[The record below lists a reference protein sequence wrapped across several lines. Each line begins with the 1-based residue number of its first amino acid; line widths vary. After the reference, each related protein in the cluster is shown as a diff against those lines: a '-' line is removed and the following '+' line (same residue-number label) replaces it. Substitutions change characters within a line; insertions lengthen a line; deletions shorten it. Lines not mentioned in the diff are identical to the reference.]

1 MAESGVLGNA
11 VVSSPDAPAAGAG
24 GQVLRELLAQ
34 RVVVLDGAWGT
45 MLQNAGL
52 TPADY
57 RTERFADHPKDITGD
72 PDLLNLTRPDVILD
86 VHRQYL
92 AAGAD
97 ITTTNTFTAT
107 SIGQADYGL
116 ESLVREMN
124 VQGARLARQAADEA
138 AERTGTPRFV
148 AGSIGPLNVTL
159 SLSPRVEDPAYR
171 AVTFDQVRDSYAEQ
185 IAALAEGG
193 VDLLLIETI
202 FDTLNAKAAI
212 AAAREVAPQLPLWIS
227 VTIVDMS
234 GRTLSGQTVEAF
246 WSSIAHAEPLVVGV
260 NCSLGAE
267 EMRPH
272 VADLARLAGTFTACH
287 PNAGLP
293 NAFGGYDQ
301 TPEEAGRLIGGFAA
315 EGLVNVVGGCCGTT
329 PAHIARIADAV
340 KGAAPRPIPEPPD
353 RTRFSGLE
361 PFEIGPDTGFVMIGE
376 RTNVTGSA
384 RFRRLIEA
392 DDYQAAIDVALEQVR
407 GGANLLDVNMDADL
421 LDSERAMTTFL
432 NLLATEPEAARLPI
446 MIDSSRWSV
455 LEAGLRCVQ
464 GKGVVNSISLKEG
477 EGPFLEQ
484 ARRIRDFGAG
494 VVVMAFDEKGQAETT
509 ERKVAIC
516 GRAYD
521 LLTQQVGFPATDIVF
536 DPNVLAVATG
546 IAEHNGYAKAFID
559 ALPLIKERCPGVRLS
574 GGISNLSFS
583 FRGNN
588 VVREAMHSAFLLYA
602 VRAGLDMGIVNAGQ
616 LAVYADIPADLL
628 ELVEDVLFD
637 RRDDATDRLVA
648 FAETVSGSG
657 TKRVVDLSW
666 REAPVRERL
675 AHALV
680 HGIVDFIEADTEE
693 ARAVAA
699 RPLDVIEGPLMDGMK
714 IVGDLFGAGKMFLPQ
729 VVKSARVMKRSVA
742 YLEPYM
748 EAEKQA
754 LLAAGGSAD
763 ADQGRRGNGRVV
775 MATVKGDV
783 HDIGK
788 NIVGVVLGCNNY
800 EVIDLGVMVP
810 AKVILDTA
818 VAEGADAVGLSGL
831 ITPSLD
837 EMVSVAAEMQRRG
850 LKLPLLI
857 GGATTSRQHTA
868 VRIAPAYDATT
879 VHVLDAS
886 RVVGVVSDL
895 LDNDRAIE
903 LAARTRQEQQE
914 LREQHEKRQ
923 QQPLL
928 TFDRARANREQVPF
942 DDLPVPAFTGL
953 RVVTP
958 TLTELRAMIDW
969 QFFFLAWE
977 LKGKFPAILEQP
989 VARELYD
996 EANTLLDQII
1006 ADGGLRAEGAY
1017 GFWPAV
1023 ADGEDIVID
1032 VAAVDAAAPGATSPL
1047 AESGRLRLP
1056 MLRQQTAKP
1065 TGRPNRSL
1073 ADYVAPAGDHLG
1085 AFAVAVHGAD
1095 RLAADF
1101 EAHQDDYRAI
1111 MVKALADR
1119 LAEAFAEYVHLQARR
1134 AWFEPD
1140 AQPALADL
1148 HAERFRGI
1156 RPAFGYPASP
1166 DHSEKQALFA
1176 LLEADR
1182 VGLGLTESFAMTP
1195 ASAVSGIIFAH
1206 PSSRYFTVGRIG
1218 RDQVEDYA
1226 RRRGMSIGEVEKW
1239 LRPNLAY
1246 DPE

>member
-1 MAESGVLGNA
+1 MGTEA
-11 VVSSPDAPAAGAG
+11 
-24 GQVLRELLAQ
+24 LRELLDR

-45 MLQNAGL
+45 MLQAAGL

-57 RTERFADHPKDITGD
+57 RGGGRFDDHPYDVTGD
-72 PDLLNLTRPDVILD
+72 PDLLNLTRPDLVLD

-116 ESLVREMN
+116 QAYVREMN
-124 VQGARLARQAADEA
+124 LRGAQLARQAADEA
-138 AERTGTPRFV
+138 GGRFV

-171 AVTFDQVRDSYAEQ
+171 AVTFDDVRATYAEQ
-185 IAALAEGG
+185 IQALADGG

-212 AAAREVAPQLPLWIS
+212 AAARDVAPHLPLWIS
-227 VTIVDMS
+227 VTIVDLS

-246 WSSIAHAEPLVVGV
+246 WNAIEHAHPLVVGV
-260 NCSLGAE
+260 NCSLGAA

-272 VADLARLAGTFTACH
+272 IAELSRLAGVYTACH

-293 NAFGGYDQ
+293 NAFGGYDE
-301 TPEEAGRLIGGFAA
+301 TPEETAGLLSEFVASGM
-315 EGLVNVVGGCCGTT
+315 VNIVGGCCGTT
-329 PAHIARIADAV
+329 PGHIARIAATVADAQ
-340 KGAAPRPIPEPPD
+340 PRPVPAPAAS
-353 RTRFSGLE
+353 TRFSGLE

-392 DDYQAAIDVALEQVR
+392 NDHQAAVDVALEQVR

-421 LDSERAMTTFL
+421 LDSEQAMTTFL
-432 NLLATEPEAARLPI
+432 NLIATEPEVARTPI

-455 LEAGLRCVQ
+455 LEAGLKCVQ

-484 ARRIRDFGAG
+484 ARRIRDYGAG
-494 VVVMAFDEKGQAETT
+494 VVVMAFDEQGQADTT
-509 ERKVAIC
+509 ERKVEIC

-521 LLTQQVGFPATDIVF
+521 LLTQEAGFPAEDIVF

-546 IAEHNGYAKAFID
+546 IVEHNGYAKAFID
-559 ALPLIKERCPGVRLS
+559 ALPLIKQRCPGARTS

-583 FRGNN
+583 FRGND
-588 VVREAMHSAFLLYA
+588 VVREAMHSAFLLHA

-616 LAVYADIPADLL
+616 LAVYQDIPADLL

-637 RRDDATDRLVA
+637 RRPDATDRLVS
-648 FAETVSGSG
+648 FAETVSGTG
-657 TKRVVDLSW
+657 TRRTVDLSW
-666 REAPVRERL
+666 REAPVEKRL
-675 AHALV
+675 SHALV
-680 HGIVDFIEADTEE
+680 HGIVDFIEDDTEE
-693 ARAVAA
+693 ARQRAA
-699 RPLDVIEGPLMDGMK
+699 RPLDVIEGALMDGMK
-714 IVGDLFGAGKMFLPQ
+714 VVGDLFGAGKMFLPQ
-729 VVKSARVMKRSVA
+729 VVKSARVMKRAVA

-748 EAEKQA
+748 EAEKEQA
-754 LLAAGGSAD
+754 RLE
-763 ADQGRRGNGRVV
+763 GRTDVIRGNGKVV
-775 MATVKGDV
+775 LATVKGDV

-810 AKVILDTA
+810 ANTILDTA
-818 VAEGADAVGLSGL
+818 IAEGADAVGLSGL

-837 EMVSVAAEMQRRG
+837 EMVSVATEMKRRG

-868 VRIAPAYDATT
+868 VRIAPAYDGTT

-895 LDNDRAIE
+895 LDADRAEE
-903 LAARTRQEQQE
+903 LAKSNRAEQER
-914 LREQHEKRQ
+914 LREQYANREQR
-923 QQPLL
+923 PLL
-928 TFDRARANREQVPF
+928 TLEQARANREQVPF
-942 DDLPVPAFTGL
+942 DELPVPAFTGARLVEPDLATL
-953 RVVTP
+953 R
-958 TLTELRAMIDW
+958 EFIDW
-969 QFFFLAWE
+969 QFFFLAWQ
-977 LKGKFPAILEQP
+977 LKGKYPAILEQP
-989 VARELYD
+989 EARELYD
-996 EANTLLDQII
+996 EANVLLDQII
-1006 ADGGLRAEGAY
+1006 ADGSFRAQGVYA
-1017 GFWPAV
+1017 FWPAHSEG
-1023 ADGEDIVID
+1023 DDIVVRVGD
-1032 VAAVDAAAPGATSPL
+1032 QDD
-1047 AESGRLRLP
+1047 LRLP
-1056 MLRQQTAKP
+1056 MLRQQTSKP
-1065 TGRPNRSL
+1065 EGRPNRSL

-1085 AFAVAVHGAD
+1085 GFAVAVHGAEELARTFED
-1095 RLAADF
+1095 R
-1101 EAHQDDYRAI
+1101 QDDYHAI

-1119 LAEAFAEYVHLQARR
+1119 FAEAFAEYVHLQARR
-1134 AWFEPD
+1134 DWFEPD
-1140 AQPALADL
+1140 AAPRYEEL

-1166 DHSEKQALFA
+1166 DHSEKRDLFE
-1176 LLEADR
+1176 LLDAER
-1182 VGLGLTESFAMTP
+1182 LGMNLTESYAMTP
-1195 ASAVSGIIFAH
+1195 AASVSGLIFAH
-1206 PSSRYFTVGRIG
+1206 PASRYFTVGRIG
-1218 RDQVEDYA
+1218 RDQAEDYA
-1226 RRRGMSIGEVEKW
+1226 KRRGVDLAEIERW

-1246 DPE
+1246 DPD